1 MEPLYKIKFH
11 LKSNYEEFFFTT
23 RDESDEYA
31 YQTIDEKIT
40 IINEKNLFN
49 KEFHD
54 DEITDITDKKESKN
68 YALPASME
76 FRHEKNCHQKF
87 AGKNPGQYSPLIFV
101 KDLRFERISLKL
113 KNGVKGE
120 SGWMVESFISV
131 EKEKIKELKTGLIY
145 GDLLDF
151 RLFIQK
157 NFNELFL
164 KMDKIKIESKLGA
177 NNIGKSKQT
186 KEKETEKQDKNKE
199 KLDKAKKIKNLLK
212 KYEKIGIMM
221 TGDVIHKKEIRGT
234 ITYYDH
240 SGLVHKPEST
250 SKSK

>member
-1 MEPLYKIKFH
+1 MASRTTSIKLHFFDDLNPNNPYTLANKFNLDEINNLNEFSRLFFPYLQLYSYILYNYYANNHRYSFSMEPLYKIKFH

-54 DEITDITDKKESKN
+54 DEITDIKDKKESKN

-120 SGWMVESFISV
+120 SGWMKV
-131 EKEKIKELKTGLIY
+131 
-145 GDLLDF
+145 
-151 RLFIQK
+151 LF
-157 NFNELFL
+157 
-164 KMDKIKIESKLGA
+164 
-177 NNIGKSKQT
+177 
-186 KEKETEKQDKNKE
+186 
-199 KLDKAKKIKNLLK
+199 LLK
-212 KYEKIGIMM
+212 K
-221 TGDVIHKKEIRGT
+221 KK
-234 ITYYDH
+234 
-240 SGLVHKPEST
+240 
-250 SKSK
+250 